1 MGGCRWRLSGHFLKN
16 DIIQMKQTQL
26 RIFIGQPFLPY
37 AIERV
42 EGLSC
47 LHWSILQRWVNL
59 FSLSQHLSHFRA
71 NLAAAHMFAVGE
83 FHKAVKKKRKP
94 SFISFLSPCSNS
106 SAWPSKSFPI
116 WLRPGFPI
124 YFSPHPSSP
133 QGLAQRWKLVF
144 LLTQSH
150 WVLPRLQTL

>member
-106 SAWPSKSFPI
+106 SAWPSRSSNLFHLHSYDPPAWI
-116 WLRPGFPI
+116 
-124 YFSPHPSSP
+124 PSSSQMILKP
-133 QGLAQRWKLVF
+133 SMDFLALVP
-144 LLTQSH
+144 LTL
-150 WVLPRLQTL
+150 VL